1 MLSKLR
7 QKIPDGAYLAVLI
20 DHPLRNRALALFL
33 CAVVLLMV
41 FVDFPLSRYMIAEP
55 GAFFNAL
62 RAAHDFG
69 NSLWFLVT
77 YIAWGCTAY
86 AYSHITADETRAA
99 QARKLA
105 LILAFLAGCIIVS
118 GLLVDVLKPIIGRAR
133 PYMALEGRGL
143 WSPFTFSGKYY
154 SMPSGHA
161 TTMLAAA
168 AGLSILWRKAAK
180 PLHIILYALAFFG
193 AVARIAARKHF
204 ASDIFVGGIIGVMS
218 SYWLADLFSRRGW
231 LDLLPTHTPKAVD
244 TGATDAHE
252 S

>member
-1 MLSKLR
+1 VTRVLSKLR

-20 DHPLRNRALALFL
+20 DHPLRNRTLALLL

-154 SMPSGHA
+154 S
-161 TTMLAAA
+161 
-168 AGLSILWRKAAK
+168 ILWRKAAK

-204 ASDIFVGGIIGVMS
+204 ASDVVVGGIIGVMS

-231 LDLLPTHTPKAVD
+231 LDLLPTHAPKAVD

>member
-1 MLSKLR
+1 MLTKLR
-7 QKIPDGAYLAVLI
+7 QKIPDEAFLAVLI
-20 DHPLRNRALALFL
+20 DHPNRNRTIALFL

-41 FVDFPLSRYMIAEP
+41 FVDFPLSRFMIAEP
-55 GAFFNAL
+55 GAFFEAL
-62 RAAHDFG
+62 RAAHDVG

-86 AYSHITADETRAA
+86 AYSRITTDEKRAA

-105 LILAFLAGCIIVS
+105 LIFAFLAGCIIVS

-133 PYMALEGRGL
+133 PYMALEGRGF
-143 WSPFTFSGKYY
+143 WAPFTFSGRYY

-180 PLHIILYALAFFG
+180 PLHIALYALAIFG
-193 AVARIAARKHF
+193 AFARIAARKHF
-204 ASDIFVGGIIGVMS
+204 ASDIFVGGIIGVLS
-218 SYWLADLFSRRGW
+218 AYWLADLFTRRGW
-231 LDLLPTHTPKAVD
+231 LELGSPQTSKAVE
-244 TGATDAHE
+244 TGATDEH
-252 S
+252 